1 MKMWPKNTVQAFPPH
16 HDPRKTAST
25 MPIVKDAPRPAAP
38 APERAEALEPTL
50 SVEGTHMAEL
60 PAINFHENTP
70 EQIAY
75 KLFLHIVAREE
86 ASLAPG
92 HGKHAVDRRWIL
104 STYVACMNAVRH
116 GVAG

>member
-16 HDPRKTAST
+16 DDIRKNAST
-25 MPIVKDAPRPAAP
+25 MPMAKDAPRPAAP
-38 APERAEALEPTL
+38 AHEPAESLEPALPIERTQ
-50 SVEGTHMAEL
+50 MAEV

-104 STYVACMNAVRH
+104 STYAECMKAVKL
-116 GVAG
+116 G

>member
-1 MKMWPKNTVQAFPPH
+1 
-16 HDPRKTAST
+16 
-25 MPIVKDAPRPAAP
+25 
-38 APERAEALEPTL
+38 
-50 SVEGTHMAEL
+50 MAEV

-92 HGKHAVDRRWIL
+92 HGKNPVDRRWIL
-104 STYVACMNAVRH
+104 STYAECMKAVRH

>member
-1 MKMWPKNTVQAFPPH
+1 MKMWPTNSIQTFPP
-16 HDPRKTAST
+16 
-25 MPIVKDAPRPAAP
+25 KDDHRQKAGAQPPAKDLTRSAAP
-38 APERAEALEPTL
+38 VPERSDLPEPTA
-50 SVEGTHMAEL
+50 SVEGTPMADI

-92 HGKHAVDRRWIL
+92 HGKNYVDRFWIL
-104 STYVACMNAVRH
+104 STYAECMKAVKQS
-116 GVAG
+116 VPA